1 MPLATLLRE
10 RAMSPRLLPIA
21 RDGSVAAPV
30 ELPPPAREACEMTAQ
45 LYVRSGFEPPW
56 TGYVAVREGVVVGT
70 CAFKSA
76 PRDDRVEI
84 AYSTMPS
91 HEGRGIATAMARAL
105 IEIAR
110 VRLPEVT
117 ITAQTLPEENAST
130 AILRKLGFAHAGL
143 VHTTEDG
150 DVWEWH
156 LHPGFRLR

>member
-1 MPLATLLRE
+1 MISLHPIE
-10 RAMSPRLLPIA
+10 RDGTVAGLVAELPSEA
-21 RDGSVAAPV
+21 RDVCA
-30 ELPPPAREACEMTAQ
+30 MTAQ
-45 LYVRSGFEPPW
+45 MYARTGFEPPW
-56 TGYVAVREGVVVGT
+56 TGYVAVCDGAVTGS

-84 AYSTMPS
+84 AYFTLPP
-91 HEGRGIATAMARAL
+91 HEGRGIATAMAREL

-110 VRLPEVT
+110 SRCPDITV
-117 ITAQTLPEENAST
+117 TAQTLPEENAST

-143 VHTTEDG
+143 VHTDEDG